1 MHFFRG
7 HTSEKFWDK
16 SDFFKRT
23 YNSYLQKS
31 IYIYK
36 VYIKVNIYKAYNS
49 YLKKS
54 VYVRKFLKILLKSIK

>member
-23 YNSYLQKS
+23 YNSYLQEV
-31 IYIYK
+31 YIYK
-36 VYIKVNIYKAYNS
+36 VYIKVYIYKAYNS